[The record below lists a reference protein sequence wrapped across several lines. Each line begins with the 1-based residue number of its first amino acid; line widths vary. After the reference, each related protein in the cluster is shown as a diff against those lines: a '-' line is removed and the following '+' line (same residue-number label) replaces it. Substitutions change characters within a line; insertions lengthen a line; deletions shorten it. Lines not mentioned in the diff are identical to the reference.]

1 MITLNSAIHQS
12 TNIGKIIANKK
23 VYTSPSPTDKNWDI
37 CYKFNFPYNVLCN
50 FTASQFKHNGV
61 KIYSMEGF
69 LQSLKVKDR
78 PTQEKIC
85 TLPGFLAKKVGNYL
99 KKSGKFDRKT
109 VYWQGQEY
117 NRYSKDFAKVIDRAY
132 DSKFKQD
139 RLFRTVLNSSKDKT
153 LTHTIGKSDPNDTIL
168 TEEEFIQHL
177 DKLREKTTTKDKVKT
192 FFRDTK
198 NVLFSHKT
206 TKSIADNFK
215 ENKATFVNDIYVCG
229 ENPLSNIRKL
239 KKSGVKNIININVS
253 QEEAKKRGKLL
264 KKHNIEYLNITLDD
278 HKKVEE
284 PTQTIKNIVN
294 MYNEGK
300 PTYIIA
306 DPKSEAN
313 IVLGI
318 NYLYN
323 PKATLADAVMFGT
336 PQKNF
341 VSRLVSI
348 GSKAN
353 SNEINALGWK
363 ENFSTNLQERKNTIF
378 GVNA

>member
-12 TNIGKIIANKK
+12 TNVGKIIANKK

-50 FTASQFKHNGV
+50 FTASQFKHDGV

-69 LQSLKVKDR
+69 LQSLKVKDK

-99 KKSGKFDRKT
+99 KKSGKFDRTT

-117 NRYSKDFAKVIDRAY
+117 NRNTKEFTKVIDRAY

-139 RLFRTVLNSSKDKT
+139 RLFRTVLNSSKGRT
-153 LTHTIGKSDPNDTIL
+153 LTHTIGKSDPMDTIL

-177 DKLREKTTTKDKVKT
+177 DKLREKTSAKDRVKN

-198 NVLFSHKT
+198 NILFSQKT
-206 TKSIADNFK
+206 TKKIADNLK
-215 ENKATFVNDIYVCG
+215 EFKATFVNDIYVCG
-229 ENPLSNIRKL
+229 DNPLSNIRKL
-239 KKSGVKNIININVS
+239 RKSGVKNVIDINIPTD
-253 QEEAKKRGKLL
+253 EAKKRTKAL
-264 KKHNIEYLNITLDD
+264 KKHNINYLNITLDE
-278 HKKVEE
+278 HKKVEN
-284 PTQTIKNIVN
+284 PTKTIKKIVN

-306 DPKSEAN
+306 DPKKEAN
-313 IVLGI
+313 VVLGI

-336 PQKNF
+336 PQRSF
-341 VSRLVSI
+341 VSRLISMS
-348 GSKAN
+348 SKAN
-353 SNEINALGWK
+353 NNEINSLGWK
-363 ENFSTNLQERKNTIF
+363 ENFTNNIQERKDTIL

>member
-12 TNIGKIIANKK
+12 TNVGKIVANKK
-23 VYTSPSPTDKNWDI
+23 VYTSPSVNDKNWDI
-37 CYKFNFPYNVLCN
+37 CYKFNFPYNILCN
-50 FTASQFKHNGV
+50 FTASQFKHDGV

-69 LQSLKVKDR
+69 LQSLKVKDKA
-78 PTQEKIC
+78 TQNKIC

-99 KKSGKFDRKT
+99 KKNGKFDRKT

-139 RLFRTVLNSSKDKT
+139 RLFRTVLNSSKGRT

-168 TEEEFIQHL
+168 TEKEFIQHL
-177 DKLREKTTTKDKVKT
+177 DKLREKTSAKEKVKT

-198 NVLFSHKT
+198 NILFSHKT
-206 TKSIADNFK
+206 TKSIADTFK
-215 ENKATFVNDIYVCG
+215 NNKATFVNDVYVCG
-229 ENPLSNIRKL
+229 ENPLSNIAKL
-239 KKSGVKNIININVS
+239 RKSGVKNVIDVNVPS
-253 QEEAKKRGKLL
+253 EEAKKRAKLL
-264 KKHNIEYLNITLDD
+264 KKHNIDYLNITLDN
-278 HKKVEE
+278 HKKIED
-284 PTQTIKNIVN
+284 PTQTIKKIVN

-306 DPKSEAN
+306 DPKNEAN

-341 VSRLVSI
+341 VSRLASFSRKI
-348 GSKAN
+348 N
-353 SNEINALGWK
+353 NNEINSLGWK
-363 ENFSTNLQERKNTIF
+363 EDFSTNIQERKNTIF
-378 GVNA
+378 NVNA